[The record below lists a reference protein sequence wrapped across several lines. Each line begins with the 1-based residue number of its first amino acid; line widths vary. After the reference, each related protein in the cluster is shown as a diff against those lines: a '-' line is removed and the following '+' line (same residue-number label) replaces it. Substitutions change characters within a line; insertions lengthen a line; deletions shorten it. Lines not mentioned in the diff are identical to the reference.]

1 MQPTDPPRHMLSR
14 HCCRQSPPS
23 PPPQT
28 VQTLGTATCKGRQRC
43 TAQPS
48 RACTECQLIDYGS
61 RMESNPPTQPSVAQL
76 LLQLAALKQQ
86 FEESQVCQA
95 TLKQN
100 RPQHHDPLKR
110 TSSVGTDPYAKK
122 PWVPGGVSVRSKANK
137 ADAAAAI
144 TPSSSPPGPSTH
156 GEGLQTPASSTFSV
170 SKGPRRVSSSPRR
183 VSSSPRRVSSSPQRI
198 SPRAAPPAG
207 PGRNPSPTRG
217 CSGACNSPPP
227 RSTVS
232 TSAGVSRRDARGY
245 TAFSSECAG
254 LPYQE
259 ALQLAYGPPA
269 SPPYATHADCV
280 AVVTKKASC
289 TVKKQ
294 PCVNQVTSSTSCSG
308 SKPVLPSYHSSKGRH
323 SSVSAA
329 AGAEA
334 HTATSAAVAAG
345 LGVVVA
351 SAVLAKGDR
360 AAAAPQHSTAEQQQ
374 ELLEVLKGYTSGYI
388 DGRLAAMKG
397 SRNSRKSS
405 STDGGELPAKLLPS
419 ELATQEGVGCSSK
432 AAGSRQLASPAQHP
446 ASATATAGNY
456 LSAVGGSVGGLA
468 MPCAVASSTS
478 SSPSVDSC
486 MGPAQ
491 TVSTAVASIV

>member
-1 MQPTDPPRHMLSR
+1 M
-14 HCCRQSPPS
+14 
-23 PPPQT
+23 
-28 VQTLGTATCKGRQRC
+28 
-43 TAQPS
+43 
-48 RACTECQLIDYGS
+48 
-61 RMESNPPTQPSVAQL
+61 
-76 LLQLAALKQQ
+76 
-86 FEESQVCQA
+86 
-95 TLKQN
+95 
-100 RPQHHDPLKR
+100 
-110 TSSVGTDPYAKK
+110 
-122 PWVPGGVSVRSKANK
+122 
-137 ADAAAAI
+137 
-144 TPSSSPPGPSTH
+144 
-156 GEGLQTPASSTFSV
+156 
-170 SKGPRRVSSSPRR
+170 
-183 VSSSPRRVSSSPQRI
+183 
-198 SPRAAPPAG
+198 
-207 PGRNPSPTRG
+207 
-217 CSGACNSPPP
+217 
-227 RSTVS
+227 
-232 TSAGVSRRDARGY
+232 SRRDARGY

-308 SKPVLPSYHSSKGRH
+308 SKPVLPSYHSSKGCH

-334 HTATSAAVAAG
+334 HTATSAAVAAA

-419 ELATQEGVGCSSK
+419 ELATQEGVGGSSK

-491 TVSTAVASIV
+491 TVSTAVGSIV